1 MTPQVPLGGALPL
14 RCSAQSHYRRR
25 MFFSRRTWIELT
37 VAVVGLW
44 VLAEVQNSD
53 GWRATLFDVIWVVS
67 LITFRLLVV
76 FGVICWVVSR
86 RARSA

>member
-1 MTPQVPLGGALPL
+1 
-14 RCSAQSHYRRR
+14 
-25 MFFSRRTWIELT
+25 MFFSRRTWIELA

-67 LITFRLLVV
+67 LITFLLLVV
-76 FGVICWVVSR
+76 FGVISWIVLR
-86 RARSA
+86 RDRSA

>member
-1 MTPQVPLGGALPL
+1 
-14 RCSAQSHYRRR
+14 

-67 LITFRLLVV
+67 LITFLLLVV
-76 FGVICWVVSR
+76 FGVISWIVLR
-86 RARSA
+86 RARSGE

>member
-1 MTPQVPLGGALPL
+1 
-14 RCSAQSHYRRR
+14 

-67 LITFRLLVV
+67 LITFLLLVV
-76 FGVICWVVSR
+76 FGVISWIVLR
-86 RARSA
+86 RTRSA

>member
-1 MTPQVPLGGALPL
+1 
-14 RCSAQSHYRRR
+14 

-67 LITFRLLVV
+67 LITFLLLVV
-76 FGVICWVVSR
+76 FGVISWIALR

>member
-1 MTPQVPLGGALPL
+1 
-14 RCSAQSHYRRR
+14 

>member
-1 MTPQVPLGGALPL
+1 
-14 RCSAQSHYRRR
+14 

-44 VLAEVQNSD
+44 VLAEVQDSD

-67 LITFRLLVV
+67 LITFLLLVV
-76 FGVICWVVSR
+76 FGVISWIVLR
-86 RARSA
+86 RGRSA

>member
-1 MTPQVPLGGALPL
+1 
-14 RCSAQSHYRRR
+14 

-67 LITFRLLVV
+67 LITFLLLVV
-76 FGVICWVVSR
+76 FGVISWIVLR
-86 RARSA
+86 RDRSA